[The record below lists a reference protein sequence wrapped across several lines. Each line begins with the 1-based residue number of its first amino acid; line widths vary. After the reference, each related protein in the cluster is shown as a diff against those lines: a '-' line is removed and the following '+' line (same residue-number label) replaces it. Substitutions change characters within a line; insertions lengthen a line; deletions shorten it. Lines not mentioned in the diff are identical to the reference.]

1 VQETQQTKEAKME
14 DKYIVDFG
22 SVYIDQ
28 ETYDKLDDAEF
39 CRQWIQENAY
49 IDQVI
54 KNFIKEDEK

>member
-1 VQETQQTKEAKME
+1 ME

-39 CRQWIQENAY
+39 CRRWIQENAY